1 MVVSRDPSVDVPSV
15 PQRIPPGNV
24 QPRGWTAGFALAAA
38 VLIGLA
44 LAAGAARL
52 FSSFAWYDD
61 EGYVMISVR
70 SFLEGKPLYDATYTQ
85 YGPAQFAIVGGL
97 HWLTGLPISHDITRL
112 KTLVVWMTAAGL
124 CALIVGRISQSRW
137 GALCAGVLAFL
148 HLERLAMEP
157 GHPQELCLLAMLGVL
172 AASTWLD
179 ARWKSVWLWSGI
191 GLLAAV
197 VLATKVNLGV
207 YLTLGIVL
215 AIAAQRRHG
224 FGQHWLTTAI
234 ILGACAL
241 PWLLMRKYLTT
252 WEGAQLATV
261 VTVGI
266 TTWWRWEREAPAAE
280 SLNESVGWRQ
290 LAPLVAALLVGWIG
304 LVAVALWHGTT
315 WAGMYDGL
323 VGQNLRFAGFVQ
335 RLRPLY
341 PWAAASAVAALVVS
355 RSGRRDPLWP
365 AVASAV
371 GLVLVAWQDGLD
383 TFLPLRSGIYDRGHA
398 RLLVSLATPW
408 AAWLLLSR
416 DETAS
421 RPFARR
427 MLVAAAVLQPLTA
440 FPIAGTQMAVGS
452 LPLLLIL
459 TIAAAE
465 GLRRLAESPD
475 TVLTPDTAWWGA
487 RLDQVGRLLPWGI
500 GAVLLVRAAWLAL
513 LFSQMQPLDL
523 PGARWLRQPPSSLT
537 EKRELATL
545 LRESSDTFLCVQA
558 GYCSLYFWSEVEP
571 PTGYNTTVWPYLFG
585 PERQAEIVASLE
597 RHSQA
602 AIVFD
607 TNELPPASMKSVVL
621 EYVREHYEPTERVG
635 KWEIWRKRDPSRKIA
650 AAAP

>member
-1 MVVSRDPSVDVPSV
+1 MMFSR
-15 PQRIPPGNV
+15 GNCLLPESR
-24 QPRGWTAGFALAAA
+24 QQSATLGFVLAATALTWLA
-38 VLIGLA
+38 VM
-44 LAAGAARL
+44 AGAARL

-70 SFLEGKPLYDATYTQ
+70 SFLEGKPLYDETYTQ

-97 HWLTGLPISHDITRL
+97 HWLFDLPISHDITRL
-112 KTLVVWMTAAGL
+112 KTLVVWLAAAGL
-124 CALIVGRISQSRW
+124 SALIVGRLSQSRW

-157 GHPQELCLLAMLGVL
+157 GHPQEICLLAMLGVL

-179 ARWKSVWLWSGI
+179 GRWNNTWLWSGI

-197 VLATKVNLGV
+197 VLATKVNLGI
-207 YLTLGIVL
+207 YLTLGIIL

-224 FGQHWLTTAI
+224 RGQHWLTTAI
-234 ILGACAL
+234 FLGACAL

-266 TTWWRWEREAPAAE
+266 TTWWRWEREEPAAGE
-280 SLNESVGWRQ
+280 LTPTLGLRQ
-290 LAPLVAALLVGWIG
+290 AVPLAAALVLGWVG
-304 LVAVALWHGTT
+304 LVSVALWQGTSWT
-315 WAGMYDGL
+315 GLYDGL
-323 VGQNLRFAGFVQ
+323 IGQNLRFAGFVE

-341 PWAAASAVAALVVS
+341 PWAAASALAALVVS
-355 RSGRRDPLWP
+355 RSGRRDPIWP
-365 AVASAV
+365 AITSAI
-371 GLVLVAWQDGLD
+371 GLAIVAWQDGLD

-398 RLLVSLATPW
+398 RLIVSLATPW
-408 AAWLLLSR
+408 AAWLLLARGTPLSN
-416 DETAS
+416 
-421 RPFARR
+421 PFARR

-459 TIAAAE
+459 SIAAVE
-465 GLRRLAESPD
+465 GLRQLAESPD
-475 TVLTPDTAWWGA
+475 LALTPDTTWWWA
-487 RLDQVGRLLPWGI
+487 RLDQLGRLLPWGLA
-500 GAVLLVRAAWLAL
+500 AVLLVRAVWLAL
-513 LFSQMQPLDL
+513 LFTQMQPLDL
-523 PGARWLRQPPSSLT
+523 PGARWLRQPASSIQ

-545 LRESSDTFLCVQA
+545 LRDSSDTFLCVQA

-585 PERQAEIVASLE
+585 PERQAEIVSSLE
-597 RHSQA
+597 RHPRA

-607 TNELPPASMKSVVL
+607 TNEMPPSTLQSVVL
-621 EYVREHYEPTERVG
+621 DHVREHYEPTERVG
-635 KWEIWRKRDPSRKIA
+635 KWEIWRKRDLTRAVSVVGRR
-650 AAAP
+650 

>member
-1 MVVSRDPSVDVPSV
+1 MMFSRGPSVLPDS
-15 PQRIPPGNV
+15 RE
-24 QPRGWTAGFALAAA
+24 ASAKSGFVLAATMLTALA
-38 VLIGLA
+38 VV
-44 LAAGAARL
+44 AGAARL

-97 HWLTGLPISHDITRL
+97 HWLFDLPISHDITRL

-124 CALIVGRISQSRW
+124 CALIVGRLSQSRW
-137 GALCAGVLAFL
+137 GALCAGVLAFM

-157 GHPQELCLLAMLGVL
+157 GHPQEICLLSMLGVL

-179 ARWKSVWLWSGI
+179 ARWNNVWLWSGI
-191 GLLAAV
+191 GLLAAA

-224 FGQHWLTTAI
+224 RGQHWLTTAI
-234 ILGACAL
+234 FLGACAL

-266 TTWWRWEREAPAAE
+266 TTWWRWEREEPAAGE
-280 SLNESVGWRQ
+280 LTPAIGWRQ
-290 LAPLVAALLVGWIG
+290 IVPLAAALVLGWAG
-304 LVAVALWHGTT
+304 LVSVALWQGTSWT
-315 WAGMYDGL
+315 GLYDGL
-323 VGQNLRFAGFVQ
+323 IGQNLRFAGFVE

-341 PWAAASAVAALVVS
+341 PWAAASALGALVVS
-355 RSGRRDPLWP
+355 RSGRRDTLWP
-365 AVASAV
+365 AIASIV
-371 GLVLVAWQDGLD
+371 GLAVVAWQDGLD

-398 RLLVSLATPW
+398 RLIVSLATPW

-416 DETAS
+416 GTAS
-421 RPFARR
+421 SSPFARR

-465 GLRRLAESPD
+465 GLRQLAESPD
-475 TVLTPDTAWWGA
+475 SARTPDTTWWWA
-487 RLDQVGRLLPWGI
+487 RLDQLGRLLPWGLA
-500 GAVLLVRAAWLAL
+500 AVLLVRAAWLAL
-513 LFSQMQPLDL
+513 LFTQMQPLDL
-523 PGARWLRQPPSSLT
+523 PGARWLRQPASSIE
-537 EKRELATL
+537 EKRGLATL
-545 LRESSDTFLCVQA
+545 LRDSSDTFLCVQA

-597 RHSQA
+597 RHPRA

-607 TNELPPASMKSVVL
+607 TNELPPGTLKSVVL
-621 EYVREHYEPTERVG
+621 DHVREHYEPAERVG
-635 KWEIWRKRDPSRKIA
+635 KWEIWRKQGAPSPSGRG
-650 AAAP
+650 PG